1 MSASLQRNPRGNLR
15 RFGRLARAELGFA
28 ARYGILPLY
37 GVIAVIYVALLSA
50 VAPEA
55 RPSAGG
61 VIALTDPAAM
71 GLFFMGAIILLE
83 KSQRVHW
90 ALAASLV
97 RVGEYVAAKV
107 LALLC
112 AGLPVGLL
120 VAVYAGLPLGS
131 SALSLALSSTL
142 FTLLGLWLAA
152 ESGSLNQFLL
162 LTIPVE
168 LVAFVPA
175 MFYWY
180 GALTSPLWLLNPGVA
195 TLALFTQPAARW
207 PAAAL
212 SLLCWNAVA
221 YGFCRRAVGK
231 FLNRLGG
238 SK

>member
-1 MSASLQRNPRGNLR
+1 MKTLALIRGDIRIQYKYGFYLLYLLFSLLY
-15 RFGRLARAELGFA
+15 FGLLFA
-28 ARYGILPLY
+28 FPAAWREK
-37 GVIAVIYVALLSA
+37 AAALM
-50 VAPEA
+50 
-55 RPSAGG
+55 
-61 VIALTDPAAM
+61 IFTDPAAM

-90 ALAASLV
+90 ALAASPV

-107 LALLC
+107 LALWC
-112 AGLPVGLL
+112 AGLPVGLA
-120 VAVYAGLPLGS
+120 VTVYAGLPLGS
-131 SALSLALSSTL
+131 AALSLALSSVL

-168 LVAFVPA
+168 LVAFVPT